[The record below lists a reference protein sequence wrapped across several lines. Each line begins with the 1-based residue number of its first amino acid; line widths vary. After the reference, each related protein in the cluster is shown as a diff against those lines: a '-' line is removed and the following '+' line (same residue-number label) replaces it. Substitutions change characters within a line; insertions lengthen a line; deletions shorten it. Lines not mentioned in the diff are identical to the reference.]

1 MRTKPTAADTPTE
14 VFNRTEAR
22 DRTEVLNRTEVLQ
35 RTEVLERT
43 DVLPVLDVEAY
54 EQTLVEKSKTLSR
67 TDTWTVEALR
77 DIDELVESA
86 THEAPVEV
94 RSINV
99 NKGAPAADTLT
110 VNVDRILKRIAD
122 LEADIVMAH
131 DANAV
136 LHKRNETLQLER
148 DQYAARLETLTTE
161 SARLAEHRT
170 LAEEMA
176 QRTEKQLREDLQR
189 HEAQLKHEKTSSSEL
204 ARRFAAKLSEYDRLL
219 ANVGQHARTID
230 ELVQERDDLDQRL
243 RDEIAAAAEL
253 RSKLAANEEAM
264 SANRALL
271 LEREGA
277 LAEEARRQNELN
289 AQIEAL
295 RDSLQSA
302 EVSMQHAHREVSIAA
317 KARGDEERR
326 RLEIEAQMREIEG
339 KHDALIAERDAALAQ
354 VRTLSEERDA
364 LLPAGKDLATRTAEL
379 ERTVATVAQL
389 REELAAARTDSEA
402 SEQLAQE
409 RADEIVAVRAEL
421 ENSAANVRRLED
433 DVRAGE
439 QVIEGLRLQLQ
450 TAHDECAIMADQ
462 REKARARSKQL
473 TQEIFRRDHKID
485 ELEADLAVH
494 SEALA
499 AIRRD
504 VNRIGEKVPPAA
516 VVEEADWVLEP
527 IEHQGELIRLTG
539 SMLTIGRTAE
549 NDIALPSKLVSRN
562 HARLLIGPTGII
574 VEDAGS
580 TNGCFVNGE
589 QVRQHLMHDDDV
601 LELGDLRY
609 RLRLRGSRET
619 SDRANVVSLFEQN
632 PE

>member
-1 MRTKPTAADTPTE
+1 
-14 VFNRTEAR
+14 
-22 DRTEVLNRTEVLQ
+22 
-35 RTEVLERT
+35 
-43 DVLPVLDVEAY
+43 
-54 EQTLVEKSKTLSR
+54 
-67 TDTWTVEALR
+67 
-77 DIDELVESA
+77 
-86 THEAPVEV
+86 
-94 RSINV
+94 
-99 NKGAPAADTLT
+99 
-110 VNVDRILKRIAD
+110 
-122 LEADIVMAH
+122 
-131 DANAV
+131 
-136 LHKRNETLQLER
+136 
-148 DQYAARLETLTTE
+148 
-161 SARLAEHRT
+161 
-170 LAEEMA
+170 
-176 QRTEKQLREDLQR
+176 
-189 HEAQLKHEKTSSSEL
+189 
-204 ARRFAAKLSEYDRLL
+204 LSEYDRLL

-289 AQIEAL
+289 AEIEEL
-295 RDSLQSA
+295 RNSLQSA
-302 EVSMQHAHREVSIAA
+302 EVSMQDAHREVSIAA

-326 RLEIEAQMREIEG
+326 RLDIEAQMREIEG

-504 VNRIGEKVPPAA
+504 VNRIGEKAPPAA
-516 VVEEADWVLEP
+516 VVEEAEWVLEP